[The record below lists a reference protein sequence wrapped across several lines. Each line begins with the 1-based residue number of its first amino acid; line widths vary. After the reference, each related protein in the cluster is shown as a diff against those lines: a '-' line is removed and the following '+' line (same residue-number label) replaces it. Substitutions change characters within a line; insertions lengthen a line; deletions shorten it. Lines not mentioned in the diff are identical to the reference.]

1 MSEQIRKNLRK
12 ARIEFEID
20 DKDRDEIKKVS
31 KDIGITLAALV
42 RIAVKR
48 YIKDIYKLN
57 AEQDGLEVK

>member
-20 DKDRDEIKKVS
+20 DDDRDEIKKVS
-31 KDIGITLAALV
+31 KDIGITSADLV
-42 RIAVKR
+42 RIAIKR

-57 AEQDGLEVK
+57 AEQDELGVR

>member
-20 DKDRDEIKKVS
+20 DDDRDEIKKVS
-31 KDIGITLAALV
+31 KDIGITSAALV
-42 RIAVKR
+42 RIAIKR

-57 AEQDGLEVK
+57 AEQDGLGVK